1 MVLIFYTRRLANS
14 LFQISDTFGDDSPS
28 HQIFYSEHNFALF
41 CFPLENFFG
50 VFICLFVLERE
61 REREQS
67 LSLDMLRFE
76 LKTQNDNTISQVD
89 SHWPKLLHFLIRR
102 NTLGLFVLLG
112 S

>member
-50 VFICLFVLERE
+50 VFYLFVCFRKRE
-61 REREQS
+61 RERTE
-67 LSLDMLRFE
+67 
-76 LKTQNDNTISQVD
+76 
-89 SHWPKLLHFLIRR
+89 
-102 NTLGLFVLLG
+102 FV
-112 S
+112 SRHAKI